1 MLRRF
6 APIFVLGLMA
16 SSAAAAEPTGDWA
29 VEGGFAHIRID
40 TCGDRLWGI
49 VAWEQKPNVDKN
61 NPDESKRSR
70 PTLGIPILL
79 GMKQEEANR
88 WDGDIYNSENGRVY
102 TAHISLASDDV
113 LRVEGCV
120 LGFLCGGQNWTRV
133 PIPQPAPAL
142 ARPNSQATRP
152 APGPQPPRTTGQ
164 AARPG
169 PLQKQAQAPQA
180 AYGTVDVCPAVAAA
194 TGLPLD
200 QQPPVVPSGDRRSA
214 R

>member
-1 MLRRF
+1 MLRRL
-6 APIFVLGLMA
+6 APVFLLALMVNSA
-16 SSAAAAEPTGDWA
+16 SAAEPTGDWA

-40 TCGDRLWGI
+40 SCGDRLWGI

-61 NPDESKRSR
+61 NPDESKRTR
-70 PTLGIPILL
+70 PTLGIPIVL
-79 GMKQEEANR
+79 GMKQEDPNR
-88 WDGDIYNSENGRVY
+88 WDGEIYNSENGRVY

-113 LRVEGCV
+113 LHVEGCV

-133 PIPQPAPAL
+133 AAPQPAPA
-142 ARPNSQATRP
+142 ARPNAQAARP
-152 APGPQPPRTTGQ
+152 AGQPRTTGQ

-169 PLQKQAQAPQA
+169 QAQKPVQAPQA
-180 AYGTVDVCPAVAAA
+180 AYGTIDNVCQAVAAA

-200 QQPPVVPSGDRRSA
+200 QQPPVVHSGDRRSA